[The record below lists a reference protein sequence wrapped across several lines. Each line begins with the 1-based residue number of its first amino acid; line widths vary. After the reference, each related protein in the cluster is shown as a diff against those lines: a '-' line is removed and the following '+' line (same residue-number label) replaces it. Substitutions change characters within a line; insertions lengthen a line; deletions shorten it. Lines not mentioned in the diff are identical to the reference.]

1 MANNNVLKISSDKLG
16 EIVSK
21 IVENRMMT
29 IAGATGR
36 GESPYSLYKPPVTNP
51 GRGEAVYGTEKDGQR
66 YFEFLK
72 AMMIDPANNIRK
84 TDVPLAN
91 DDDYGEGNVPGHPDW
106 KISKAQLPNFKPMGP
121 VIKGVRE
128 GVLPMKDTKIKQQ
141 LQIGP
146 QAKVNYGKP
155 TKLDNYFK
163 EKGYPTRDDPDWLRL
178 QIMRGAPK
186 AKLPANNIR
195 RLQDTGHMTIPQ
207 NADGTGPLRIIDL
220 LGPQNPPQA

>member
-1 MANNNVLKISSDKLG
+1 MANNNVMKITTDDFLKAVK
-16 EIVSK
+16 EV
-21 IVENRMMT
+21 VNNRMMT
-29 IAGATGR
+29 IAGALAGR
-36 GESPYSLYKPPVTNP
+36 EPNEEDAPYRPGPGDGKPPWP
-51 GRGEAVYGTEKDGQR
+51 GYPKPYEPK
-66 YFEFLK
+66 
-72 AMMIDPANNIRK
+72 
-84 TDVPLAN
+84 LAK
-91 DDDYGEGNVPGHPDW
+91 EP
-106 KISKAQLPNFKPMGP
+106 QLPNFKPMGP

-207 NADGTGPLRIIDL
+207 NPDGTGPLRIIDL